1 MLRLKTDLNF
11 MQMTGKFVQG
21 IGYDKVK
28 GKGVFYMRKLIVALL
43 VVGILGA
50 VGVWGYN
57 WFFSGNRVNDI
68 LIEKDDVKSLNANI
82 QIGFGDVSIT
92 DGEDAWI
99 KGTVDTNKKKLIPT
113 VSYKKKGT
121 VGNADIKQKGKL
133 FAGLGNVRNDWDLE
147 LTNEIPVNLDI
158 EMGVS
163 DSTLNLSGIRL
174 SKLSIDAGVSD
185 ATIDLSGDWK
195 DSFNAD
201 IDLGVGDATILLPAD
216 TGVKLIVSK
225 GITSLDA
232 KGFTSQGKGVY
243 VNDAYASSDVVIEMK
258 IDVGV
263 GDLKF
268 KLVD

>member
-1 MLRLKTDLNF
+1 
-11 MQMTGKFVQG
+11 MQTTGKFVQG

-28 GKGVFYMRKLIVALL
+28 GKGVFYMRKLIVA
-43 VVGILGA
+43 VMAVGILGA
-50 VGVWGYN
+50 VGIWGYN

-99 KGTVDTNKKKLIPT
+99 KGTVDTNKKKLKPT

-133 FAGLGNVRNDWDLE
+133 LAGLGTVRNDWDLE
-147 LTNEIPVNLDI
+147 LTNEIPINLNI

-163 DSTLNLSGIRL
+163 DSTLNLSGIQL

-185 ATIDLSGDWK
+185 ATIDLSGGWK

-216 TGVKLIVSK
+216 TGVKLNVSK
-225 GITSLDA
+225 GISGLEA
-232 KGFTSQGKGVY
+232 KGFTSQGNGIY
-243 VNDAYASSDVVIEMK
+243 VNDAYESSDVVIDMK